1 MEKKRFRARW
11 TVACLRTNVDEFL
24 RQAPMVQ
31 ECDHPATADF
41 MPINPMLRRKRSLE
55 GYFQVGSAFS
65 VVELRTD
72 MVGEDL
78 SGRNESSVCPKENL
92 RRDGEVGE
100 MLMAPRRLSLPYRET
115 DEGNSG
121 RKDRRGEEEEVH
133 RYSRLF
139 VRAHTLESFTKARE
153 KETKK
158 RAIPLKRETV
168 GIARVFMKYRRGRR
182 QRRKRFESFCQTLQC
197 YCSHTTVH
205 GLKYVSNKELSF
217 LERLFW
223 LFIVVLSSIFA
234 IGTIYMIAEEFQTY
248 PTSSSIESTNYKIS
262 GIPFP
267 SVVICPNQHIDWKTA
282 MDLEKKIFSN
292 STKESSV
299 TTFRELL
306 QKLSI
311 ISFGDFDLLM
321 IEILK
326 NSLCSDLLS
335 RCWWRNSYRDCCEIF
350 EVQKTEYGFCYSFNS
365 ELSEERRDQTI
376 DKETRPRRTSGYGE
390 WSGVQL
396 TMNLENINKPP
407 NSKEMDGGYVMIQG
421 PRVWPNSGTM
431 TPVGVVLSIALDCIS
446 GYATQRVLELDDDR
460 MPCKYD
466 ENGLYNQQTCIS
478 FCKRAYAVKY
488 CGCNPSF
495 LFPSTTTI
503 RDCDIKDLICLAEN
517 NDIFNS
523 YYLLQDKQIVDDKPG
538 MLCDCPPECEYY
550 FYKPRLTVVPISRSK
565 DIVVDIHFET
575 QTSFRYKTDIV
586 LTKLDLLVSF
596 GGIIGLF
603 LGGSLLSA
611 VELIYY
617 LLVLLYCCV
626 SSWYKSA
633 KRKVNVQGESEA
645 VVTVIPR
652 LPILDYGPLK
662 SQSRKIPNLLV
673 YDYAKQKPDRY

>member
-1 MEKKRFRARW
+1 M
-11 TVACLRTNVDEFL
+11 
-24 RQAPMVQ
+24 
-31 ECDHPATADF
+31 
-41 MPINPMLRRKRSLE
+41 MPLK
-55 GYFQVGSAFS
+55 
-65 VVELRTD
+65 
-72 MVGEDL
+72 
-78 SGRNESSVCPKENL
+78 
-92 RRDGEVGE
+92 
-100 MLMAPRRLSLPYRET
+100 
-115 DEGNSG
+115 
-121 RKDRRGEEEEVH
+121 
-133 RYSRLF
+133 
-139 VRAHTLESFTKARE
+139 
-153 KETKK
+153 KETI
-158 RAIPLKRETV
+158 R
-168 GIARVFMKYRRGRR
+168 IARVFMKYRKGKG
-182 QRRKRFESFCQTLQC
+182 QRRKRFESFCQTLQY

-205 GLKYVSNKELSF
+205 GLRYVSDKELSYF
-217 LERLFW
+217 ERLFW

-267 SVVICPNQHIDWKTA
+267 SVVICPNQHVDWNTA

-292 STKESSV
+292 STKENSV

-306 QKLSI
+306 EKLSI
-311 ISFGDFDLLM
+311 INLGDFDLFM
-321 IEILK
+321 FLK
-326 NSLCSDLLS
+326 NRDLDELADINVTRILLETIPKCSDLFS

-365 ELSEERRDQTI
+365 ELSEERRDQI
-376 DKETRPRRTSGYGE
+376 EDKETRPRRTSGYGE

-396 TMNLENINKPP
+396 RMNLENIKKPP
-407 NSKEMDGGYVMIQG
+407 NSKEMDGGNVMIQG

-431 TPVGVVLSIALDCIS
+431 TPVGVILNIALDCIS

-495 LFPSTTTI
+495 LFPSITAV
-503 RDCDIKDLICLAEN
+503 RDCNIKDLICLAEN

-523 YYLLQDKQIVDDKPG
+523 YYLLQDKQILDDKPG

-550 FYKPRLTVVPISRSK
+550 FYKPRLTVVPISGSK
-565 DIVVDIHFET
+565 DIIVDIHFET

-633 KRKVNVQGESEA
+633 KRKVNVQGESES

-673 YDYAKQKPDRY
+673 YDYEKQKPDRY